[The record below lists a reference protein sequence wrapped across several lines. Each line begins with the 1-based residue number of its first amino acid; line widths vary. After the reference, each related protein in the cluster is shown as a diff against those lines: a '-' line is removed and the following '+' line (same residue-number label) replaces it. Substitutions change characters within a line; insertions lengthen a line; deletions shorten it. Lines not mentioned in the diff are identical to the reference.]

1 MRRAVKKG
9 VWFSPSVYEG
19 RERAQGNIT
28 GQKAEERHEVEA
40 TFRGV

>member
-1 MRRAVKKG
+1 MKKG

-28 GQKAEERHEVEA
+28 GQKAEDCHEVEA
-40 TFRGV
+40 TFRSV